1 MAIEEKYNPSIT
13 DAFGTGEN
21 LRVRENQMKFNSA
34 DLYNYLNHL
43 DSVLGAEIG
52 QITSR
57 DQIIDPYA
65 LIDFSNYRNTKKGQ
79 ALYNADLQRAQR
91 YAEMQEA
98 AYQEWFNSEAQQASR
113 QREAGVNPSL
123 NGLESSTAA
132 DTSPSETSP
141 LAGIGTTEETIGT
154 VVGAVATT
162 VGTIV
167 SAVATLGALPA
178 TIGAALATAASAT
191 RQVGLIGAQTEAT
204 QIASAKD
211 FEALVYSGLGAK
223 LATARQSALDKGEDF
238 NFDDWINGDHSD
250 VFSAYA
256 PDGVD
261 ISHKR
266 YGYAFQNAVHNFRK
280 YQSEAN
286 KINTDASESDLSWA
300 QIQSDPYLSS
310 DERYM
315 VAMFKPLSDYMREA
329 DKIVAQTKA
338 ALAKY
343 DLEKISGLDGQLA
356 AQAINADLRAQISE
370 AGYNKDYYDKIS
382 GEKMAIYQQMQ
393 TRANALIVD
402 TNAQIKSHF
411 RDIWN
416 NSKLTIAER
425 MGALFML
432 MDDVPKTATSWM
444 TGYLSAHGLVDPNA
458 PTPPAAVPPEE
469 RLHGDMTVT
478 PLDNLGYNLGAN
490 LFK

>member
-1 MAIEEKYNPSIT
+1 MAIEEKYNPSII

-21 LRVRENQMKFNSA
+21 LRVRENHMKFFSA

-65 LIDFSNYRNTKKGQ
+65 LVDLSNYRNTKKGQ

-132 DTSPSETSP
+132 DITASETSP

-178 TIGAALATAASAT
+178 TIGSALATAAAASEQA
-191 RQVGLIGAQTEAT
+191 GLFGAQ
-204 QIASAKD
+204 KD
-211 FEALVYSGLGAK
+211 SLQVQTISEFEKLVKGGLGSK
-223 LATARQSALDKGEDF
+223 LANARQSALEKGVDF
-238 NFDDWINGDHSD
+238 SFDDWIKGDHSD
-250 VFSAYA
+250 VFGAYA
-256 PDGVD
+256 PDGID
-261 ISHKR
+261 ISHPR
-266 YGYAFQNAVHNFRK
+266 YGFAFKNALQNFRE
-280 YQSEAN
+280 YQTTAN
-286 KINTDASESDLSWA
+286 KINTDAAESDLDWA
-300 QIQSDPYLSS
+300 KVNSDPYLSS

-329 DKIVAQTKA
+329 DKIVAETKS

-356 AQAINADLRAQISE
+356 AQAINADLRAQMSE

-393 TRANALIVD
+393 ARANALIVD
-402 TNAQIKSHF
+402 INAQIKSHF

-444 TGYLSAHGLVDPNA
+444 TGYLASSGLRNDDGTSIFTTDKVDS
-458 PTPPAAVPPEE
+458 TISQKIF
-469 RLHGDMTVT
+469 D
-478 PLDNLGYNLGAN
+478 LGVD
-490 LFK
+490 LFNIP

>member
-1 MAIEEKYNPSIT
+1 MAIGDTFNPSMT
-13 DAFGTGEN
+13 DAYSTGEN
-21 LRVRENQMKFNSA
+21 LRVRQNQMKFGPS
-34 DLYNYLNHL
+34 DLYNYLNQL
-43 DSVLGAEIG
+43 ESVLGAEIG
-52 QITSR
+52 EITSR

-65 LIDFSNYRNTKKGQ
+65 LVDLSNYRNTKKGQ

-123 NGLESSTAA
+123 NGLESSSAS
-132 DTSPSETSP
+132 DISPTETSP
-141 LAGIGTTEETIGT
+141 LSGIGTTEETIGT
-154 VVGAVATT
+154 AIGAVATT

-178 TIGAALATAASAT
+178 TIASAMATAAAAT
-191 RQVGLIGAQTEAT
+191 KQAGLIGSQQDSLQVQTISE
-204 QIASAKD
+204 
-211 FEALVYSGLGAK
+211 FEKLVKGGLGSK
-223 LATARQSALDKGEDF
+223 LANARQSALDKGVDF
-238 NFDDWINGDHSD
+238 SFDDWISGDHSD
-250 VFSAYA
+250 VFGAYA

-261 ISHKR
+261 ISHPR
-266 YGYAFQNAVHNFRK
+266 YGFAFKNAIQNFRE
-280 YQSEAN
+280 YQATAN

-300 QIQSDPYLSS
+300 KINSDPYLSS

-329 DKIVAQTKA
+329 DKIVSETKT

-356 AQAINADLRAQISE
+356 AQAINADLRAQMSE
-370 AGYNKDYYDKIS
+370 SAYDKDYYDKIS

-393 TRANALIVD
+393 TKANALIVD

-416 NSKLTIAER
+416 NSKLSIAER

-444 TGYLSAHGLVDPNA
+444 TGYLASSGLRTDDNESIFTTDNVDSGTA
-458 PTPPAAVPPEE
+458 QKIF
-469 RLHGDMTVT
+469 D
-478 PLDNLGYNLGAN
+478 LGEDLYNIR
-490 LFK
+490 